1 MRTEIVNFEE
11 LSDSREMMTAS
22 EPNFIII
29 FIYLILA
36 IIIAAFVWMWFGEI
50 DITVR
55 ATGVLRPATSVSV
68 IRNIN
73 GGEIVELNYFEGKVV
88 SQGELLYQVDSS
100 NMENQVATITT
111 EKDKLLC
118 DLENLHLLEK
128 SINLEENLFSI
139 DNLEYYNRYLIY
151 EYELEQLALEY
162 SQAERRYQREQ
173 QLSSSSTTASRLEE
187 LQSAYNIS
195 RINYMRYQSERLVA
209 ISNEMESRENTL
221 LQLESQIRE
230 LENSIA
236 LNSVT
241 APINGIVQLYNE
253 SNKGDYM
260 PAEIEVLRIIPD
272 QGSEYRMEIMVE
284 NKDISHL
291 ELGQEIRY
299 RFLALPFR
307 EYGVLEGE
315 IVRISRDALA
325 SQDNP
330 DMSYRVEASINEI
343 ELYDRNGRAVQ
354 VKPRMIAESRVV
366 IRQKKILYYVLEKLD
381 FLS

>member
-1 MRTEIVNFEE
+1 
-11 LSDSREMMTAS
+11 
-22 EPNFIII
+22 
-29 FIYLILA
+29 
-36 IIIAAFVWMWFGEI
+36 
-50 DITVR
+50 
-55 ATGVLRPATSVSV
+55 
-68 IRNIN
+68 
-73 GGEIVELNYFEGKVV
+73 
-88 SQGELLYQVDSS
+88 
-100 NMENQVATITT
+100 
-111 EKDKLLC
+111 
-118 DLENLHLLEK
+118 
-128 SINLEENLFSI
+128 
-139 DNLEYYNRYLIY
+139 
-151 EYELEQLALEY
+151 
-162 SQAERRYQREQ
+162 
-173 QLSSSSTTASRLEE
+173 
-187 LQSAYNIS
+187 
-195 RINYMRYQSERLVA
+195 MRYQSERLVA

-381 FLS
+381 FLSKVFY